1 MAVLIA
7 SLAAL
12 REEFNEIAPTR
23 DKSSDG
29 WIGDAAHADRVSDHP
44 QP

>member
-1 MAVLIA
+1 MAILIA

-12 REEFNEIAPTR
+12 RAEFDEIAPTR

-29 WIGDAAHADRVSDHP
+29 WIGDAAHADRTSDHL